1 MPGMNGF
8 ETAKALRDAGCQAP
22 VILLTSHREYAP
34 EGYEVGAFR
43 FLTKPLEKDKL
54 HRALEAVEN
63 EKRDRGRLL
72 VSQSGREYYLPLN
85 EILYFK
91 SENVYLDIQ
100 TEKGRF
106 LVRKKLKEQLAEL
119 PETAFF
125 QVHRSYIVN
134 LEKIQSFDGKEVA
147 LADGSKIPV
156 GRGKRAA
163 FQGAVIRYLKEGDQ

>member
-1 MPGMNGF
+1 MR
-8 ETAKALRDAGCQAP
+8 K
-22 VILLTSHREYAP
+22 
-34 EGYEVGAFR
+34 
-43 FLTKPLEKDKL
+43 
-54 HRALEAVEN
+54 
-63 EKRDRGRLL
+63 
-72 VSQSGREYYLPLN
+72 SGREFYLPLN